1 MCLAQGPQCSDAGE
15 APVSSQLTLPLSHC
29 APLYAMKVKLRTK
42 HHLEFLSFYKRLHR
56 LVWVYTIKM
65 PHCWKSHVTAYFI
78 QWVPLWHGVARRWLI
93 LPLFAGLLEHEDGL
107 ILKALQKAP
116 RGTRELHFYE
126 KIFHKDCTDKHIL
139 ELQQFLPQFFGAFHF
154 EEYPEG

>member
-1 MCLAQGPQCSDAGE
+1 M
-15 APVSSQLTLPLSHC
+15 
-29 APLYAMKVKLRTK
+29 
-42 HHLEFLSFYKRLHR
+42 
-56 LVWVYTIKM
+56 
-65 PHCWKSHVTAYFI
+65 
-78 QWVPLWHGVARRWLI
+78 ARRLLI

-154 EEYPEG
+154 EEYPEGGYNGQLSKNNLRKIAIIFLPIS